1 MNGHVIPGTCIA
13 VDFWQIKK
21 HPGIKYF
28 FLTHLHGDHIVGL
41 TSSWRH
47 PIYCSPLTAQ
57 LLSERYDIDPSLIRV
72 LEIDSSHL
80 IYPGLEHHGVF
91 WPNTSLSPKLHHN
104 EDRKKV
110 TSDCGD
116 AKEKMKTFE
125 SFSVT
130 VINANH
136 CPGAVMFL
144 FEGYFGKVLYT
155 GDFRYKPDMVNE
167 GSLLA
172 DHLEKI
178 DVLYLDNT
186 YCSPECM
193 FPGRHEALE
202 EIICIA
208 QKHKDC
214 DILIGLR
221 GLGKEELVAA
231 VAVALKERV
240 CVPPNMM
247 SVMTTLKFPD
257 VFVTA
262 RPEQRIR
269 VVPFHSIS
277 AKSMRAYNQVKRTIA
292 ILPSAIFSGI
302 NGIPFSNQRD
312 VYIVPYSDHSSF
324 PELVQ
329 FVSKVKPASIV
340 PIVGKT
346 SRGPFGVSVANRADM
361 SCFKKFLSKHLQKF
375 QRHEYP
381 TIDSYVVQMR
391 LNFEKFQSSFPT
403 HNNSSRKRKLK
414 NKHSS
419 LKKRK
424 IMMGVH
430 YASDDEA
437 TTNTETKEFA
447 KTHKHE
453 HSFSNWAGKTVISL
467 EDCEIIDNIGT
478 SDKNTPKNINE
489 NKTNASS
496 SQRQEHLSP
505 YFKKV
510 TGFECTNPKNKTS
523 GTRSMISVITTKSML
538 FVNKCNASNNSKSD
552 SGARA
557 ALPSL
562 SSDKTVSINLQ
573 PAPVNTE
580 LDVLSCELSNGFS
593 VQDQVNVD
601 GNIYSSDTSK
611 IMLCCKMQ
619 RTQCQLIQASISA
632 GELLKL
638 KPRVA
643 SLTDAELKKF
653 MNVDSMLVT
662 DPIIRRKLK
671 KTKIH

>member
-1 MNGHVIPGTCIA
+1 
-13 VDFWQIKK
+13 
-21 HPGIKYF
+21 
-28 FLTHLHGDHIVGL
+28 
-41 TSSWRH
+41 
-47 PIYCSPLTAQ
+47 
-57 LLSERYDIDPSLIRV
+57 
-72 LEIDSSHL
+72 
-80 IYPGLEHHGVF
+80 
-91 WPNTSLSPKLHHN
+91 
-104 EDRKKV
+104 
-110 TSDCGD
+110 
-116 AKEKMKTFE
+116 
-125 SFSVT
+125 
-130 VINANH
+130 
-136 CPGAVMFL
+136 MFL

-231 VAVALKERV
+231 VAVALKER
-240 CVPPNMM
+240 
-247 SVMTTLKFPD
+247 
-257 VFVTA
+257 
-262 RPEQRIR
+262 
-269 VVPFHSIS
+269 
-277 AKSMRAYNQVKRTIA
+277 
-292 ILPSAIFSGI
+292 
-302 NGIPFSNQRD
+302 
-312 VYIVPYSDHSSF
+312 
-324 PELVQ
+324 
-329 FVSKVKPASIV
+329 VKPASIV

-523 GTRSMISVITTKSML
+523 GTTSMISVITTKSML

-611 IMLCCKMQ
+611 IMQCCKMQ